1 MTRLKET
8 ERDILNTISEYLA
21 WKKEFF
27 WRSNNIPVMVDGKYR
42 RMPKY
47 SKLGV
52 PDIILVKDGK
62 FIGLECKTSK
72 GKLSSAQ
79 IQFRDDVRKANG
91 LYYEIRCIEDLQKV
105 GL

>member
-1 MTRLKET
+1 MIQIKET
-8 ERDILNTISEYLA
+8 ENDILETICSYLA

-27 WRSNNIPVMVDGKYR
+27 FRVNNIPVKVDGVYR
-42 RMPKY
+42 RMPKW

-52 PDIILVKDGK
+52 ADVILVKDGK

-91 LYYEIRCIEDLQKV
+91 LYYEIRSIEDLQKV